1 MTTQHEDA
9 AKVALRS
16 LDAMERRDLDEARA
30 CFAAVFTMV
39 FPGPAEFKDLDA
51 MVAASAS
58 RYRSIAKHIEATEA
72 FNGGGAAGTSGD
84 RDHVS
89 VVYVRGTL
97 LGVNLHGV
105 PFEGVRFIDRFEV
118 QGGLIR
124 RQDVWND
131 LSESGVLARY
141 A

>member
-9 AKVALRS
+9 ARVALRL
-16 LDAMERRDLDEARA
+16 LDAMERRNLDEARA

-51 MVAASAS
+51 MVTASAS
-58 RYRSIAKHIEATEA
+58 RYRSVAKHIEATEA
-72 FNGGGAAGTSGD
+72 FDGGAGASGD

-131 LSESGVLARY
+131 LSESGVLARH